1 MRGADVLVVSC
12 VRSFRGLTLD
22 QLRSVLHSNWCGMEL
37 IAEADDVN
45 YRRNFALAWNL
56 SKVIAAAPESDKRP
70 VIGKWK
76 LQFSSLLKR
85 CFTIKGVWQK
95 KRLSVQDA
103 RISCLQPGAQPRS
116 VLVFCILQN
125 HEQTCNRNQMWRM
138 HIEYFLNFWPR
149 YHLKRTYLS
158 PVIGILH
165 PLLWGCG
172 CWRCCC
178 FFQAEAVKKS
188 HSFTGKPF
196 DLEAFL
202 APEAWNP
209 SNLWHWPQNSLTTF
223 GDVEGSRTQCF
234 WIFFILSFCE
244 DVGNTTVCISS
255 TQRVLSPFE
264 RLKTFENLQLKQL
277 KTKVPNLHFKL
288 ESEVYAICAVYEYL
302 DYICIYIYILHRCV
316 YVR

>member
-12 VRSFRGLTLD
+12 VRSFRGLKLD

-45 YRRNFALAWNL
+45 YWRNFASAWNL
-56 SKVIAAAPESDKRP
+56 SKVIAAAPESEKRP

-76 LQFSSLLKR
+76 LRFSSLLKG
-85 CFTIKGVWQK
+85 CFKIKGVWQK

-103 RISCLQPGAQPRS
+103 RICCLQPGAQPRS

-125 HEQTCNRNQMWRM
+125 HEQTCNRSQMWRM

-172 CWRCCC
+172 CGRCCC
-178 FFQAEAVKKS
+178 FFQAEAERAIYS
-188 HSFTGKPF
+188 RGNPLIWKPS
-196 DLEAFL
+196 LPPR
-202 APEAWNP
+202 PE
-209 SNLWHWPQNSLTTF
+209 TR
-223 GDVEGSRTQCF
+223 RTYGT
-234 WIFFILSFCE
+234 
-244 DVGNTTVCISS
+244 D
-255 TQRVLSPFE
+255 
-264 RLKTFENLQLKQL
+264 LKTVWPHWRCWRVMHTVF
-277 KTKVPNLHFKL
+277 
-288 ESEVYAICAVYEYL
+288 L
-302 DYICIYIYILHRCV
+302 DLFYSFFLWRCG
-316 YVR
+316 